1 MNRREAAGGGGGKRQ
16 GFERAGCQGP
26 AAVTRGPSQATFWS
40 LNPEHKQESSP
51 HSKQRLV

>member
-1 MNRREAAGGGGGKRQ
+1 MKRREAAGGGGGKRQ